1 MKIFGD
7 GFIASHLKK
16 LKTKKN
22 IYIYAAGVSNSNN
35 KKNHHYL
42 REISTIKK
50 IIKKIDQNITFVY
63 ISSLSVENKKIQN
76 NKYVKNKLKIEK
88 IVKHN
93 FINYLIIRLPQ
104 VVGKSKNKH
113 TLTNSIAHKI
123 KKNKRFLL
131 WKNAKRN
138 ILDIRDIIKIL
149 NKYFRK
155 DLKIK
160 KTLNIYN
167 PRSSSVIFILRT
179 LGIILKKEVKFKVVD
194 RENKNII
201 LSNIKNNTKLPKK
214 LYKDIDNKNY
224 VTNVLKRYYK

>member
-1 MKIFGD
+1 M
-7 GFIASHLKK
+7 
-16 LKTKKN
+16 
-22 IYIYAAGVSNSNN
+22 
-35 KKNHHYL
+35 
-42 REISTIKK
+42 
-50 IIKKIDQNITFVY
+50 
-63 ISSLSVENKKIQN
+63 
-76 NKYVKNKLKIEK
+76 
-88 IVKHN
+88 
-93 FINYLIIRLPQ
+93 
-104 VVGKSKNKH
+104 
-113 TLTNSIAHKI
+113 
-123 KKNKRFLL
+123 L

-155 DLKIK
+155 DLNIK